1 MEKKRIGTVCWISG
15 IRNAARKESLFG
27 LKEGGGKS
35 MESTIEQRARKE
47 NPLGVAPIPGLI
59 RKFAVPSIIG
69 MLVMAAYNIT
79 DQIFIGHVVGI
90 YGNAATNVAF
100 PTVTLTTAFAQMT
113 GIGTAANFNLH
124 MGAKQEEEAKKYVG
138 CGLTLMALAGILI
151 MLFVIAFKT
160 PILWLCGATE
170 NVFAYAST
178 YLGIT
183 SFGLPFLLMGNAMS
197 NLIRADGSP
206 RYSMMCNVVGAVLN
220 VLLDALFMFGFDW
233 GIKGAA
239 AATITGQIIS
249 FFVAASYFR
258 HFKSFAIRFK
268 MFGIKAKYAFS
279 IIKLG
284 TSNFIN
290 HIIMMLVNIVLNNM
304 LRKYGALSI
313 YGSDIPLAVSGI
325 AAKLN
330 SILASFAVGLAQ
342 GCQPI
347 LGFNMGAKNYDRVK
361 KTYKTALG
369 AAFCIGLVAF
379 AAFQFAPMQITSIFG
394 SGDGLYYEFAA
405 RYLRIYMMMVCVYSV
420 QPITVNYFTG
430 IGAVKQ
436 GILLSLSRQGFFLIP
451 LLLILPLIFGIN
463 GVLYAGPIADVLA
476 CVLALFLIAKS
487 FQHLSRLKMEEENA
501 FER

>member
-1 MEKKRIGTVCWISG
+1 MERIT
-15 IRNAARKESLFG
+15 NQNENQA
-27 LKEGGGKS
+27 
-35 MESTIEQRARKE
+35 
-47 NPLGVAPIPGLI
+47 NPLGVAPISGLI

-79 DQIFIGHVVGI
+79 DQIFIGHVVGM

-100 PTVTLTTAFAQMT
+100 PVVTLTTAFAQMT
-113 GIGTAANFNLH
+113 GIGTASNFNLS
-124 MGAKQEEEAKKYVG
+124 MGAKEEDEAKKYVG
-138 CGLTLMALAGILI
+138 CGLTLMALAGIFI
-151 MLFVIAFKT
+151 MLFVIVFKT

-170 NVFAYAST
+170 NVFPYAST

-183 SFGLPFLLMGNAMS
+183 AFGFPFMLMGNAMS

-206 RYSMMCNVVGAVLN
+206 EYSMICNVVGAILN
-220 VLLDALFMFGFDW
+220 IFLDALFMFVFDW

-239 AATITGQIIS
+239 VATITGQIIS
-249 FFVAASYFR
+249 FLVALSYFR
-258 HFKSFAIRFK
+258 HFKSFTIRFK
-268 MFGIKAKYAFS
+268 MIGMNVKYAIS

-304 LRKYGALSI
+304 LRKYGAMSI

-330 SILASFAVGLAQ
+330 SILSSFAVGLAQ

-347 LGFNMGAKNYDRVK
+347 LGFNMGAKNYERVK

-369 AAFCIGLVAF
+369 AALCIGIAAF
-379 AAFQFAPMQITSIFG
+379 AAFQFAPRQITSIFG
-394 SGDGLYYEFAA
+394 SGDELYFEFAA
-405 RYLRIYMMMVCVYSV
+405 RYLRIYMMMVCLYSV
-420 QPITVNYFTG
+420 QPMTVNYFTG
-430 IGAVKQ
+430 IGDVKQ
-436 GILLSLSRQGFFLIP
+436 GIIISLSRQGFFLIP
-451 LLLILPLIFGIN
+451 LLLILPIIFGLN

-476 CVLALFLIAKS
+476 CILALSLIARN
-487 FQHLSRLKMEEENA
+487 FRHLRLRDMENNA
-501 FER
+501 C